1 MLDWTSGINGFK
13 HYLQLER
20 AMSENSVDA
29 YTRDIGKFHQY
40 LQLQNLALNPTEIE
54 EEHLLA
60 FIVWLSELGLGT
72 TSQARI
78 RSGVKAFYRYL
89 MLEDI
94 IDYDPTELI
103 ESPQLTKKIP
113 SVLSIDE
120 VQAVLDSVDLS
131 TDHGTRN
138 RAILEVLYACGL
150 RVTELTELRISNLYK
165 DIGFIKVLGKGNKER
180 LVPIGEEALK
190 HIQFYMDSV
199 RRHLSRIN
207 PEDENILFLNRRGKR
222 LSRVM
227 IFMIVKDAVKAAGI
241 EKNVSPHTF
250 RHSFATHLVEGGAD
264 LKAVQDM
271 LGHESITTTEIY
283 THLDNA
289 YLRETIL
296 MYHPLNKK

>member
-1 MLDWTSGINGFK
+1 MLDWDSGINGFK

-150 RVTELTELRISNLYK
+150 RVSELTELRISNLYK

-199 RRHLSRIN
+199 RRHLSKIN